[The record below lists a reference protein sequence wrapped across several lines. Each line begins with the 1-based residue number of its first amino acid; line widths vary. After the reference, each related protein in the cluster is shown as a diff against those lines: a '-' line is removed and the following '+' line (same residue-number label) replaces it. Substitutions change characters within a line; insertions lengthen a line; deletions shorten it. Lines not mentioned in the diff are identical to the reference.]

1 MFLSDKIILNHEV
14 KKIQTKKLILVFE
27 LKSENEGQY
36 KYGFQFS
43 VDLSIKIETQTRL
56 SLMSTFVSVD
66 LKK

>member
-1 MFLSDKIILNHEV
+1 MFLSDKIILNQEV

-27 LKSENEGQY
+27 LKSENEGQC